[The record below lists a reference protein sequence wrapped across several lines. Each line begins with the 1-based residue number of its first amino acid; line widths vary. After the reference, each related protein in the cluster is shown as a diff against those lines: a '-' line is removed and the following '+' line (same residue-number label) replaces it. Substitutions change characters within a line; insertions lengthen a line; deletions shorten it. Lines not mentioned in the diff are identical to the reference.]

1 MTSTTRFA
9 AAALEAQDSMSTKS
23 NLCLQITRY
32 GTRRTP
38 SLTPH
43 IAADEGR
50 HLGERRYEVV
60 ADNMRRFAAGE
71 PLRNLVDKETW
82 F

>member
-1 MTSTTRFA
+1 M
-9 AAALEAQDSMSTKS
+9 KS
-23 NLCLQITRY
+23 NRYPLTIRFGMRQI
-32 GTRRTP
+32 P

-71 PLRNLVDKETW
+71 PLRNLVDKQNW